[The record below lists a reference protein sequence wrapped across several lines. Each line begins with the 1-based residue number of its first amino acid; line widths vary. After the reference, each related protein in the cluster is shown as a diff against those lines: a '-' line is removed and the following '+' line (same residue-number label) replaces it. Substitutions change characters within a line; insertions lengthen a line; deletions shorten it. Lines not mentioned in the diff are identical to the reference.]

1 MGGESNACH
10 FRIPGDA
17 CTIVFMFTNTVVSI
31 CQCVCQDCAWN
42 TEMSKV
48 PAQSTMTKQCYTY
61 PQKGLH
67 KVLYECR
74 VERYLAFDVLSMLSL
89 ASTLTPICIVSLF
102 PFPPHSHS
110 STFRAEMETV
120 PYPKATCQSLG
131 PRTPAH
137 AFAWPV
143 LYTNSIKERTE
154 LTFTFVGFYRK

>member
-74 VERYLAFDVLSMLSL
+74 AGKVPGICMCFLCCLLLPRSLLFVLCLSSPSPRIL
-89 ASTLTPICIVSLF
+89 IPLHLGLRWRQYPIPRPPVSHWGPEHQHMHLPGLF
-102 PFPPHSHS
+102 Y
-110 STFRAEMETV
+110 TQTV
-120 PYPKATCQSLG
+120 
-131 PRTPAH
+131 
-137 AFAWPV
+137 
-143 LYTNSIKERTE
+143 
-154 LTFTFVGFYRK
+154 